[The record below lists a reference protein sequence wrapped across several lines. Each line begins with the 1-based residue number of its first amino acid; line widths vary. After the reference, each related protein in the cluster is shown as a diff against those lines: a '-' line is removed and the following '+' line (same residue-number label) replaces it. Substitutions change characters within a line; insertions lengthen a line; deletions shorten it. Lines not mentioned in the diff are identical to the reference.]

1 MWQPAAISAMPVG
14 SGLKLGAS
22 PNHGPFWTDKG
33 QLRLLLETPSQA
45 ASISDAVQYLSFN
58 QGEIMEI
65 NTILTQ
71 VGNELFTTVMKE
83 LAVVVVSTCSRGFD

>member
-1 MWQPAAISAMPVG
+1 
-14 SGLKLGAS
+14 
-22 PNHGPFWTDKG
+22 
-33 QLRLLLETPSQA
+33 
-45 ASISDAVQYLSFN
+45 
-58 QGEIMEI
+58 MEI